1 MAKPRKVDES
11 PALLVSDDEFK
22 DVLHETIDRMVREKT
37 DRKLGKDTAKR
48 ILDRMVEMIFK
59 RVVETGYFRF
69 PNGYGSLKLGKLK
82 ENAAA
87 KKMPSGEVVTPKPH
101 RFKVKYKDGVAV
113 MDMLGTNPH
122 KYKRKTPRHKD
133 SEGSGTATV

>member
-1 MAKPRKVDES
+1 MPGRRRVDES
-11 PALLVSDDEFK
+11 PALLVSDDQFK
-22 DVLHETIDRMVREKT
+22 DVLHETIDRMVHDKV
-37 DRKLGKDTAKR
+37 DRKIGKDHAKR

-82 ENAAA
+82 ENAQA
-87 KKMPSGEVVTPKPH
+87 KKMPDGTIVTPKPH

-113 MDMLGTNPH
+113 MDMLGTNPQ
-122 KYKRKTPRHKD
+122 KYKRKTPRHK
-133 SEGSGTATV
+133 EAEI

>member
-1 MAKPRKVDES
+1 MAKS
-11 PALLVSDDEFK
+11 
-22 DVLHETIDRMVREKT
+22 
-37 DRKLGKDTAKR
+37 KR
-48 ILDRMVEMIFK
+48 VLDRLTEMIFK

-82 ENAAA
+82 EGAAP
-87 KKMPSGEVVTPKPH
+87 KTMPDGTVVVPKPH

-133 SEGSGTATV
+133 ALERSSSSPV